1 MTASRTPPRFTV
13 VIPVFNADATLA
25 QTIQSVFDQSD
36 PSWELMLVDDGSTDS
51 SMMICQTAAA
61 LDSRVRVLENPGKGP
76 SKARN
81 VGAASGNGEFI
92 AFLDA
97 DDLWALDRL
106 EQIANGFAARPSAGC
121 LFSRVRLRDA
131 QSGQDLGA
139 TPHIYRLL
147 SRDLLGEF
155 AITTS
160 SNLVFRREAF
170 EEIGG
175 FDPDMAAA
183 EDQDLVLRLTC
194 LTQWTVKGIDAVLLD
209 YRLNPAGLSAQ
220 LGPMEAGWRRLIHKA
235 DGFAPLLVKTHR
247 RRAAAIFYRQQA
259 LRAVRGVKQP
269 LQAALCLSRALI
281 NDPALPIRSP
291 VRTAKAS
298 ALVLLT
304 LTLKP
309 MQRSQA

>member
-1 MTASRTPPRFTV
+1 MSKLETPPRFTV
-13 VIPVFNADATLA
+13 VIPIFNADATLA
-25 QTIQSVFDQSD
+25 QTIQSVLDQTD
-36 PSWELMLVDDGSTDS
+36 PSWELMLVDDGSTDG

-61 LDSRVRVLENPGKGP
+61 LDGRVRVLENPAKGP
-76 SKARN
+76 SMARN
-81 VGAASGNGEFI
+81 FGATCGKGDFI

-97 DDLWALDRL
+97 DDVWAVDRL
-106 EQIANGFAARPSAGC
+106 EHMAAGFAARPSAGC
-121 LFSRVRLRDA
+121 LFSRVRLLDA
-131 QSGQDLGA
+131 QSGQELGT
-139 TPHIYRLL
+139 TPQIYRLF

-160 SNLVFRREAF
+160 SNLMFRRDAF

-183 EDQDLVLRLTC
+183 EDQDIVLRLTC
-194 LTQWTVKGIDAVLLD
+194 LTQWTVKGVNAVLVD

-220 LGPMEAGWRRLIHKA
+220 LGPMEAGWRRLIRKA

-259 LRAVRGVKQP
+259 LRAVRGVKRP
-269 LQAALCLSRALI
+269 FQAAACLCRALM

-291 VRTAKAS
+291 LRTAKACV
-298 ALVLLT
+298 LVLLT
-304 LTLKP
+304 LALKP
-309 MQRSQA
+309 IERSQA